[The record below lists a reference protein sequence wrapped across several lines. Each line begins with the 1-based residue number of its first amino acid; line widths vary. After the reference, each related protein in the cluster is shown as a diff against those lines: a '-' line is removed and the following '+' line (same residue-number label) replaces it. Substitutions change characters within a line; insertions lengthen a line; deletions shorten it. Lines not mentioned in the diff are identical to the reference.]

1 VFPCAKCKQYT
12 YVKISQKT
20 KKCIRCGYLH
30 TVSKIVESGE
40 IVKGISRAV
49 ETVKIRQNEFAL
61 NELGTYPQ
69 FRALNDIKID
79 KMIKLQQNMLD
90 EKSEDENYAKFKKL
104 LIELS
109 DLYREFPYYVIEIMA
124 EKYEIPNSEV
134 KLLTQNFLNQ
144 GILIQ
149 LEDSLFKLNQQ

>member
-1 VFPCAKCKQYT
+1 MFPCAKCKQYT
-12 YVKISQKT
+12 YVKNTQKT
-20 KKCIRCGYLH
+20 KKCIRCGYSH

-40 IVKGISRAV
+40 IVRGISNAV

-61 NELGTYPQ
+61 KELGTYPQ

-79 KMIKLQQNMLD
+79 KMIKLQQNMPD
-90 EKSEDENYAKFKKL
+90 EKSEDENYTKFKKL

-109 DLYREFPYYVIEIMA
+109 DLYREFPYYIIEIMA

-134 KLLTQNFLNQ
+134 KLLTRNFLNQ

-149 LEDSLFKLNQQ
+149 LEDSLFKLNQ